1 VRNGSIV
8 DRSILQIRGWMGRK
22 GTVTLILRFTTKES
36 KDNQN
41 QWAPVPQLLTRSYAV
56 KFEAFSK
63 FAFQLLPKMPKD
75 GSRIPKSMGLK
86 LIVQD
91 RSKLA

>member
-1 VRNGSIV
+1 MDGSKR
-8 DRSILQIRGWMGRK
+8 DSN
-22 GTVTLILRFTTKES
+22 THSTFFTTKES

-75 GSRIPKSMGLK
+75 GSRIPKSMG
-86 LIVQD
+86 
-91 RSKLA
+91 